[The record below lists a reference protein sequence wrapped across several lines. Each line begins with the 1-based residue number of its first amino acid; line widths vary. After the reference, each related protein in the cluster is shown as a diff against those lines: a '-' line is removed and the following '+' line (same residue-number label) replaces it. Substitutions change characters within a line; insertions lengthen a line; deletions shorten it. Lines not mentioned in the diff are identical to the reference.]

1 MKLSRSLLLTIFSLC
16 ILRVT
21 ALAQNFDDIK
31 KYKVNYA
38 LARISN
44 KTSVK
49 NISLDPNNIEGIEAF
64 LAIRSFTYN
73 DQKYILLVNPNSL
86 ETKTDLANKYALSSL
101 KLQNVLAIFKNT
113 AYVKSIEAAAAKD
126 LQLQNAG
133 IDHAIPNEKGITL
146 TIDLCPSHKALDRI
160 IFQSVFDEFK
170 KIEQPAP
177 LAISVS
183 GKWMLKH
190 QDDLNWLKSL
200 VEKKELNI
208 TWVNHTYNHEVNKLP
223 LAENFLLAP
232 GTNLDVE
239 VLENEKLM
247 LKNGLLPSVFFRF
260 PGLVSDKTIVEK
272 IEAYGLIPIGS
283 DAWLAKG
290 QQPNAGSIVLIHGNG
305 NEEIGVKDFIQ
316 LLKTRQAD
324 VKNKQWLLF
333 DLRQGLEKEFE

>member
-1 MKLSRSLLLTIFSLC
+1 MKLSRSLYIVLMMMPFIGTNSFG
-16 ILRVT
+16 
-21 ALAQNFDDIK
+21 QNFDQIK
-31 KYKVNYA
+31 QYKANFSIA
-38 LARISN
+38 
-44 KTSVK
+44 VK
-49 NISLDPNNIEGIEAF
+49 GTDKF
-64 LAIRSFTYN
+64 LAIRSFVN
-73 DQKYILLVNPNSL
+73 KNQKYLLLVNT
-86 ETKTDLANKYALSSL
+86 ETLDTKVDLAGNYNTSSL
-101 KLQNVLAIFKNT
+101 KGPEIMTTFKNSP
-113 AYVKSIEAAAAKD
+113 YIKSLQAAATKD

-133 IDHAIPNEKGITL
+133 IDHAIPKEKGIAL
-146 TIDLCPSHKALDRI
+146 TIDLCPSHKNLDRI

-177 LAISVS
+177 IAISIS

-200 VEKKELNI
+200 VQKNELDI
-208 TWVNHTYNHEVNKLP
+208 TWVNHSYHHDVNTLP

-247 LKNGLLPSVFFRF
+247 LKNGLTPSIFFRF
-260 PGLVSDKTIVEK
+260 PGLVSDQRIVNK
-272 IEAYGLIPIGS
+272 IEAYGLIPVGS

-316 LLKTRQAD
+316 LLKNKQAD
-324 VKNKQWLLF
+324 IKNKQWLLF
-333 DLRQGLEKEFE
+333 DLRQGLEKEFDQ